1 MKLSRPILV
10 FSFVIA
16 LIAGTLPV
24 TVHAA
29 NPPADEACV
38 SAAKGKAATPPTL
51 YFLPFCDQTPIF
63 TTSDGATFDKYC
75 RPVRSCQA
83 DDFVQ
88 LFANLSSKALIGLPI
103 LALLFF
109 IWAGFNLIMS
119 GGNPEKVNSA
129 KKMMVGVLLGCIIIL
144 VLAWMWTT
152 FVVVVLTGDTEKP
165 GSIDGRPW
173 WGTGSTDQEALPTK
187 GCCTTLLGCI
197 SNITEAECDEIEA
210 SGLYTVHGFS
220 NTDFTEGTACS
231 TLPLCANLKEGCCVP
246 NQTTSTDCQPPDP
259 VRGCTVFTEL
269 NVPTHY
275 LQPNAPCTSIAQC
288 TSATIIP

>member
-1 MKLSRPILV
+1 MKLSRPILL

-16 LIAGTLPV
+16 LLAGTLPV

-29 NPPADEACV
+29 NPPADAACV
-38 SAAKGKAATPPTL
+38 AKESEDTPPDL
-51 YFLPFCDQTPIF
+51 YFLPFCDQTPVF
-63 TTSDGATFDKYC
+63 TVDGAPFDKYC

-129 KKMMVGVLLGCIIIL
+129 KKMMTGVLLGCIIIL

-152 FVVVVLTGDTEKP
+152 FVVVVLTGDLENP
-165 GSIDGRPW
+165 GSVFDRPW
-173 WGTGSTDQEALPTK
+173 WGTGSTDQEQLPVK

-197 SNITEAECDEIEA
+197 SNITEADCNDIEA
-210 SGLYTVHGFS
+210 KGTYAVQSLTI
-220 NTDFTEGTACS
+220 TDFTEGTACS
-231 TLPLCANLKEGCCVP
+231 TQPLCENLEEGCCVP
-246 NQTTSTDCQPPDP
+246 LAATSGDCHIPDP
-259 VRGCTVFTEL
+259 VRGCTEYAG
-269 NVPTHY
+269 THY
-275 LQPNAPCTSIAQC
+275 LAPDTSCVDIGFC
-288 TSATIIP
+288 ETTP